1 MPTNK
6 NVLAGAALLAGPT
19 LLRIKGRF
27 AWLLRFSGLGV
38 IGAALAA
45 QRSSA
50 PSAAADKPASPAEP
64 AARQP
69 EPEPVATP
77 AAKPEPAPRDDA
89 LVAAEEAAAAAEA
102 AAIGGPRL
110 DDAHGDPALEPV
122 YEAGGGDAEGF
133 EIAEE
138 ELIENASHGDGRA
151 HPLVD
156 APTPELEADRVTAVD
171 GEPDELVHEDAED

>member
-6 NVLAGAALLAGPT
+6 NVLAGAALLVGPSI
-19 LLRIKGRF
+19 LRIKGRF
-27 AWLLRFSGLGV
+27 AWLLRLSGLGAF
-38 IGAALAA
+38 GAGLAA
-45 QRSSA
+45 ERSAAPAENPASASA
-50 PSAAADKPASPAEP
+50 PAAQPPAPAP
-64 AARQP
+64 AP
-69 EPEPVATP
+69 ST
-77 AAKPEPAPRDDA
+77 APRDDA

-102 AAIGGPRL
+102 GAIGGPRL

-138 ELIENASHGDGRA
+138 ELIENASHGGGRA

-171 GEPDELVHEDAED
+171 GEADELIHEDSED

>member
-6 NVLAGAALLAGPT
+6 NVLAGAALLVGPSI
-19 LLRIKGRF
+19 LRIKGRL
-27 AWLLRFSGLGV
+27 AWLLRLSGLGA
-38 IGAALAA
+38 IGAGLAA
-45 QRSSA
+45 ERSAAPAENPASASASA
-50 PSAAADKPASPAEP
+50 PAAQPPEP
-64 AARQP
+64 A
-69 EPEPVATP
+69 P
-77 AAKPEPAPRDDA
+77 APAPNPAPRDDA

-102 AAIGGPRL
+102 GAIGGPRL

-138 ELIENASHGDGRA
+138 ELIENASHGGGRA

-171 GEPDELVHEDAED
+171 GEADELIHEDSED